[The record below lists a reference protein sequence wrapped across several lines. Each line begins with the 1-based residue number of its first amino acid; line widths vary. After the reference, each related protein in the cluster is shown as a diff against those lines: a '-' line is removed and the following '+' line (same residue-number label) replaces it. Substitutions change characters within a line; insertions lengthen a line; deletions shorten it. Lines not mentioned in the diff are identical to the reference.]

1 MRRALEG
8 PKIPAHRFWVVVRG
22 PSKDYALLTCYEICL
37 NVLYE
42 YGLQMSSALQSL
54 SLLRDGDPNGGG
66 SGSSGD
72 GVGGVLLPNA
82 IVFKRLQ
89 QAAKRVRERLAA
101 ALERVNGE
109 PAALDSDQFKVRAR
123 LVASP
128 AGLHLQEKQYIVC
141 PVA

>member
-1 MRRALEG
+1 
-8 PKIPAHRFWVVVRG
+8 
-22 PSKDYALLTCYEICL
+22 
-37 NVLYE
+37 
-42 YGLQMSSALQSL
+42 MSNALQSL
-54 SLLRDGDPNGGG
+54 SLLRDGDPSGGG

-109 PAALDSDQFKVRAR
+109 PAALDSDQFKV
-123 LVASP
+123 
-128 AGLHLQEKQYIVC
+128 
-141 PVA
+141 